1 MGGKTIYHPSMSANV
16 EDVAPRDEEGETYEA
31 GAFGGKTIIE
41 SKPTYRSY
49 K

>member
-1 MGGKTIYHPSMSANV
+1 MGGKTIYHPSMSTNM
-16 EDVAPRDEEGETYEA
+16 EEVAPRDEGETYEA
-31 GAFGGKTIIE
+31 GAFGGKTIID